1 MNLIKLNAID
11 STNKYLKQLIQE
23 SEPENYTVITAETQ
37 SNGKGQM
44 GTKWLSESGK
54 NLIVSVLIKDC
65 LNQSSAVFD
74 FNIAIALALYESLNY
89 FEIPDLSI
97 KWAND
102 ILSGNKKIAGILI
115 ENTIKSDGEIVSI
128 IGFGINVNQT
138 NFDNLPKA
146 SSLKNITGKTF
157 DRDLILLKII
167 ENIKINCILLQEKQE
182 DLLWDKYTKL
192 LFRKNKPSVFERTN
206 HQKFMGIIQTVTR
219 DGKLQILLE
228 NDEIVAFEVKEIQ
241 MLY

>member
-1 MNLIKLNAID
+1 MHHIKLNATD
-11 STNKYLKQLIQE
+11 STNNYLKQLFQE
-23 SEPENYTVITAETQ
+23 SETENYTVITAESQT
-37 SNGKGQM
+37 NGRGQM

-54 NLIVSVLIKDC
+54 NLIVSILIKDC
-65 LNQSSAVFD
+65 LKESTAI
-74 FNIAIALALYESLNY
+74 FNLNVAIAIALYDSLNY

-115 ENTIKSDGEIVSI
+115 ENIIKSNCEIVSI
-128 IGFGINVNQT
+128 IGFGMNVNQT
-138 NFDNLPKA
+138 NFENLPKA

-157 DRDLILLKII
+157 DRDLILLKIV
-167 ENIKINCILLQEKQE
+167 ENIKLNCILLQEKQE
-182 DLLWDKYTKL
+182 DLLWEKYNKL
-192 LFRKNKPSVFERTN
+192 VFRKNKPTVFERSN
-206 HQKFMGIIQTVTR
+206 YQKFMGIIQTVTR

-228 NDEIVAFEVKEIQ
+228 NDKVEAFEVKEIQ